1 MPHNFLKSA
10 EPGIRSAADDWEGN
24 ELARAIRW
32 VSLVVLWAAP
42 AVVLSLSFSTDWVS
56 VWKKLHVPSLRP
68 YFTDLRSITSG
79 VKTQQEGGDPLVKNP
94 YDPWNRTLNYPRVW
108 VYLFQ
113 WLGINDNNVWVVG
126 IAFCA
131 LYLACVSWLILHSR
145 GAPDGFVL
153 VIAALSVSPLLGI
166 ERGNTDLFVFSVT
179 FLGCAAANSFL
190 KTGALLS
197 AAQLK
202 VFPYAGMMV
211 DAARRPR
218 KEKAIAVAGAL
229 LSAILFAW
237 QWNDLKAIRHSTPIS
252 TASSFGLLTLRRKV
266 MPLNEI
272 AVACVWIIAVS
283 IAAMAWVLR
292 PKLEQAAA
300 SSRFK
305 EMFFVFGG
313 IYLFTFF
320 VGSNW
325 DYRLIF
331 LLPTLPLS
339 LEMARDSRHR
349 GWGILYVA
357 AVLIAENT
365 MASDSWLSFYLADL
379 STIVIFFLILA
390 LFLEETKN
398 FTVKMVAGF
407 RKPGMET

>member
-1 MPHNFLKSA
+1 
-10 EPGIRSAADDWEGN
+10 
-24 ELARAIRW
+24 
-32 VSLVVLWAAP
+32 
-42 AVVLSLSFSTDWVS
+42 
-56 VWKKLHVPSLRP
+56 
-68 YFTDLRSITSG
+68 
-79 VKTQQEGGDPLVKNP
+79 
-94 YDPWNRTLNYPRVW
+94 
-108 VYLFQ
+108 
-113 WLGINDNNVWVVG
+113 
-126 IAFCA
+126 
-131 LYLACVSWLILHSR
+131 
-145 GAPDGFVL
+145 
-153 VIAALSVSPLLGI
+153 
-166 ERGNTDLFVFSVT
+166 
-179 FLGCAAANSFL
+179 
-190 KTGALLS
+190 
-197 AAQLK
+197 
-202 VFPYAGMMV
+202 
-211 DAARRPR
+211 
-218 KEKAIAVAGAL
+218 
-229 LSAILFAW
+229 
-237 QWNDLKAIRHSTPIS
+237 
-252 TASSFGLLTLRRKV
+252 
-266 MPLNEI
+266 
-272 AVACVWIIAVS
+272 
-283 IAAMAWVLR
+283 VLR